1 MSSFYQSQRT
11 RTTDPLP
18 PLLERI
24 AGSVARKRLRSRRTG
39 PRLGN
44 TAGGTACLG
53 PCHAVSMRLQR
64 DRDRQARLRQ
74 FYESLPPTQQGV
86 VVSVLLA
93 YASATVAVDGALA
106 IAALRGAR
114 RSLQQR
120 RSGPVSAVR
129 AGISPELLG
138 AAAAAAVQ
146 WAVAKWLIRVVDT
159 GQAQAW
165 LERQERWLAGPA
177 AESLMKPRA

>member
-39 PRLGN
+39 PRL
-44 TAGGTACLG
+44 
-53 PCHAVSMRLQR
+53 